1 MEHAMSIERDHE
13 SERTSRIDRMVESL
27 NQKPDESGRT
37 QRRQSVRQAGLSDSL
52 RRDVD
57 DKAKE

>member
-27 NQKPDESGRT
+27 NEKPEEGGRS
-37 QRRQSVRQAGLSDSL
+37 QRRPSSIGPASSDSQPKQI
-52 RRDVD
+52 
-57 DKAKE
+57 KANANE